1 MSVAAFRNT
10 GRALRASTRLGWII
24 SSNWTKPGIF
34 LVYALLKPMSAA
46 LILTVMYRVIAGD
59 SPSTRTYLAF
69 LVVGAAFWSFV
80 QGSLSGFANAISEDR
95 GRYRQLKYVY
105 MSPQPFAVYLIGR
118 GAAQLLSALA
128 SVVLVLAIA
137 TPLLHLPLTLR
148 GVDWGLLLLACMLA
162 FATVLALGMAVSVL
176 LLGARDSYGYG
187 EIIASTLYV
196 VSGAIF
202 PIGVLP
208 GAVATLAAWLPLA
221 YWLELVRRALLH
233 DPAAQMFP
241 GMGTGE
247 VLLKLAGTAA
257 LLGALSVLALR
268 RADRRARRLGLVDRD
283 TMW

>member
-1 MSVAAFRNT
+1 MQRT

-24 SSNWTKPGIF
+24 SSNWTTPGIF

-46 LILTVMYRVIAGD
+46 LILAVMYRVIAGD
-59 SPSTRTYLAF
+59 SERTRTYLAF

-105 MSPQPFAVYLIGR
+105 MSPQPFSVYLIGR
-118 GAAQLLSALA
+118 GAAQLLGALV

-137 TPLLHLPLTLR
+137 TPLLHLPLTL
-148 GVDWGLLLLACMLA
+148 GDVDWALLITACIVA
-162 FATVLALGMAVSVL
+162 FATVLALGMSVSVL

-202 PIGVLP
+202 PISVLP
-208 GAVATLAAWLPLA
+208 GAIATLAAWLPLA

-233 DPAAQMFP
+233 NPAAEMFP
-241 GMGTGE
+241 AMGTGE
-247 VLLKLAGTAA
+247 VLLKLTGTATLLTGLA
-257 LLGALSVLALR
+257 LLALR
-268 RADRRARRLGLVDRD
+268 LADRRARRLGLIDRD